1 MPSVG
6 EGTKSPVCLRSYKAS
21 HLDEDALSALSPA
34 FYPTVK
40 LSKWHMRLKFI
51 SVVQV
56 SWPPQTCNQS
66 YGVILTKPLY
76 SGYVFK

>member
-40 LSKWHMRLKFI
+40 LSK
-51 SVVQV
+51 
-56 SWPPQTCNQS
+56 
-66 YGVILTKPLY
+66 
-76 SGYVFK
+76 